1 MFNHMKQKGNKM
13 RIIFKLMNTTDTVFS
28 PKTIFFLK
36 AKVYTIPCT
45 LKKKLPLHTE
55 THRQM

>member
-1 MFNHMKQKGNKM
+1 MKQKGNKV

-28 PKTIFFLK
+28 PKIIFFLK

-45 LKKKLPLHTE
+45 LKKIPLHTE
-55 THRQM
+55 THRQT